1 MRTWLRSTTRLVA
14 LSIAAATLVATTA
27 ATQDRVGVASPD
39 GRNQVT
45 VEIRDGGLYYS
56 LNRDTRPLFLPS
68 RLGVAFRG
76 APPLRDSLRIV
87 DTARS
92 AHDETWTQPWGEV
105 ARVRDHHNEL
115 RVSVAEAAPP
125 GRRFTVAFRVFDDG
139 VGFRYEF
146 PKQPGLDEFA
156 ITDELTEFTLED
168 DARAWWMPSNR
179 PRLDR
184 SEMLFSSSPVSVLDS
199 VQTPLT
205 LRSEEHTSELQS
217 QSNLVCR

>member
-1 MRTWLRSTTRLVA
+1 MRTRLRSTTRLVA

-76 APPLRDSLRIV
+76 APPPRDSLRLV

-92 AHDETWTQPWGEV
+92 AHDETWTQPWGE
-105 ARVRDHHNEL
+105 
-115 RVSVAEAAPP
+115 
-125 GRRFTVAFRVFDDG
+125 
-139 VGFRYEF
+139 
-146 PKQPGLDEFA
+146 
-156 ITDELTEFTLED
+156 
-168 DARAWWMPSNR
+168 
-179 PRLDR
+179 
-184 SEMLFSSSPVSVLDS
+184 
-199 VQTPLT
+199 
-205 LRSEEHTSELQS
+205 RSEERR
-217 QSNLVCR
+217 VGKGCRA

>member
-1 MRTWLRSTTRLVA
+1 MGTRLRSTTRLVA
-14 LSIAAATLVATTA
+14 LSIAAATLVATAA

-92 AHDETWTQPWGEV
+92 SHDETWTQPWGEV

-115 RVSVAEAAPP
+115 RVSVAETAAPQ
-125 GRRFTVAFRVFDDG
+125 RRFDFVVRAFNDG
-139 VGFRYEF
+139 IGFRYEF
-146 PKQPGLDEFA
+146 PAQPGLTDF
-156 ITDELTEFTLED
+156 IISDELTQFNFAD
-168 DARAWWMPSNR
+168 DAKSW
-179 PRLDR
+179 
-184 SEMLFSSSPVSVLDS
+184 
-199 VQTPLT
+199 
-205 LRSEEHTSELQS
+205 
-217 QSNLVCR
+217 

>member
-1 MRTWLRSTTRLVA
+1 MHIWLRCTTRLVA
-14 LSIAAATLVATTA
+14 LSVGLAPLAPTPAAP
-27 ATQDRVGVASPD
+27 QDRLRVASPD

-68 RLGVAFRG
+68 RLVVAFRG

-115 RVSVAEAAPP
+115 RVSVAESAAPQ
-125 GRRFTVAFRVFDDG
+125 RRFDVVVRAFNDG
-139 VGFRYEF
+139 IGFRYEF
-146 PKQPGLDEFA
+146 PAQAPLAEFV
-156 ITDELTEFTLED
+156 ISDELTQFNLAD
-168 DARAWWMPSNR
+168 DAKSWWI
-179 PRLDR
+179 
-184 SEMLFSSSPVSVLDS
+184 
-199 VQTPLT
+199 
-205 LRSEEHTSELQS
+205 
-217 QSNLVCR
+217 